1 MNTIIS
7 VIAVV
12 ILVVIL
18 RLTKKFERRIL
29 EPLFMWVAL
38 FGIVALCQPFSFW
51 LFQQGFTILLVGT
64 IGFNVAINL
73 KQKTKEE

>member
-1 MNTIIS
+1 MNTLIS

-38 FGIVALCQPFSFW
+38 FGIVALCQPLSFW

>member
-1 MNTIIS
+1 MNALIS

-18 RLTKKFERRIL
+18 KLTKKFDRKIL
-29 EPLFMWVAL
+29 EPLFMWTAL

>member
-1 MNTIIS
+1 MNTLIS
-7 VIAVV
+7 VIAVA

-18 RLTKKFERRIL
+18 KMTKRFERRIL

-51 LFQQGFTILLVGT
+51 LFQRGFTILLVGT
-64 IGFNVAINL
+64 IGFNVATNL
-73 KQKTKEE
+73 KQKPKEE